1 MRVYNIIFTE
11 EEKKIIDLRYIE
23 HIQSAEI
30 IEKHKYNAND
40 VKRLIHKFNNLY
52 KKFLIDGEEI
62 SLNDINSNFFHFT
75 WKNNLVN
82 IEEKG
87 LLPKK
92 GLHAKYI
99 EETEKVFFVHGLD
112 NLLILFDCWI
122 NVYKKVPLLPKLNLT
137 YGLGS
142 KVMRSKYF
150 PMFLVD
156 FYFLII
162 KNSKRHKRYAYKII
176 DKLLDECILLQLDL
190 EEKIDFDFADI
201 DQIKARGFRKRHL
214 IELGYSEKY
223 SDMDSN
229 KMDNWNL
236 HTLTNKGI
244 SPSKLKLCS
253 VNNSTDIR
261 DILNFILKNTKLDLK
276 DICPNLYDYL
286 NTNTKLS
293 NELKDFMLAPSYQI
307 IKAKNVD
314 NNLFVRKYGS
324 FGIAFHEVGIV
335 YDEQAYILII
345 LTQKNELTDN
355 KKVKYVNKVAK
366 KINKI
371 HKLIKYKK

>member
-1 MRVYNIIFTE
+1 
-11 EEKKIIDLRYIE
+11 
-23 HIQSAEI
+23 
-30 IEKHKYNAND
+30 
-40 VKRLIHKFNNLY
+40 
-52 KKFLIDGEEI
+52 
-62 SLNDINSNFFHFT
+62 
-75 WKNNLVN
+75 
-82 IEEKG
+82 
-87 LLPKK
+87 
-92 GLHAKYI
+92 
-99 EETEKVFFVHGLD
+99 
-112 NLLILFDCWI
+112 
-122 NVYKKVPLLPKLNLT
+122 
-137 YGLGS
+137 
-142 KVMRSKYF
+142 MRSKYF

-190 EEKIDFDFADI
+190 EEKTDFDFADI

-286 NTNTKLS
+286 N
-293 NELKDFMLAPSYQI
+293 KD
-307 IKAKNVD
+307 K
-314 NNLFVRKYGS
+314 
-324 FGIAFHEVGIV
+324 
-335 YDEQAYILII
+335 
-345 LTQKNELTDN
+345 
-355 KKVKYVNKVAK
+355 
-366 KINKI
+366 
-371 HKLIKYKK
+371 

>member
-1 MRVYNIIFTE
+1 MLVINM
-11 EEKKIIDLRYIE
+11 EKY
-23 HIQSAEI
+23 
-30 IEKHKYNAND
+30 
-40 VKRLIHKFNNLY
+40 V
-52 KKFLIDGEEI
+52 I

-156 FYFLII
+156 FYFMII
-162 KNSKRHKRYAYKII
+162 RNSKRHKKYAYEVF
-176 DKLLDECILLQLDL
+176 DKLLTECILLSLDIQ
-190 EEKIDFDFADI
+190 ENIDFSFSDI
-201 DQIKARGFRKRHL
+201 DQIKARGYRKRHL

-223 SDMDSN
+223 SDMNSN

-236 HTLTNKGI
+236 HTLSDKGI
-244 SPSKLKLCS
+244 SPNKLKLCYI
-253 VNNSTDIR
+253 NDSTSIR
-261 DILNFILKNTKLDLK
+261 DILNFILENTELNLK

-286 NTNTKLS
+286 N
-293 NELKDFMLAPSYQI
+293 SY
-307 IKAKNVD
+307 K
-314 NNLFVRKYGS
+314 S
-324 FGIAFHEVGIV
+324 C
-335 YDEQAYILII
+335 
-345 LTQKNELTDN
+345 
-355 KKVKYVNKVAK
+355 
-366 KINKI
+366 
-371 HKLIKYKK
+371 